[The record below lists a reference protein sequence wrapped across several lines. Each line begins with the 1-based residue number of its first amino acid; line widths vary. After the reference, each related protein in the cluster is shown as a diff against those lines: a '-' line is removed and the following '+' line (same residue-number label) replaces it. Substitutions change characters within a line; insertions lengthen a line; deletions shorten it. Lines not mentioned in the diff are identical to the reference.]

1 MNPADLV
8 VVSTFGSTTD
18 AEVAKGRLDGAGIDS
33 MVRADNAGGMYPSI
47 GRAELLVRFED
58 VDKAKDAL
66 RRRARP

>member
-18 AEVAKGRLDGAGIDS
+18 AEIAKGRLDGAGIDS

-58 VDKAKDAL
+58 IDKAKDAL
-66 RRRARP
+66 IRRGRP